1 MGVNIRYHLDLCMT
15 GIALNGF
22 HIAAVQLQLVSDTGM
37 SETMENHFRQS
48 LLLNQLIESTVDNL
62 PLNRLAIGRTENQIE
77 VYELVTEKVFQFFD
91 VSLSLY
97 QHFRYGFRYEHLADT
112 CFGLRSFE
120 NQCGMRTG
128 EGRWELEHDVLTVQ
142 ICHRFTIYS
151 LQLLFNED
159 ACLTKFNTGGG
170 NVNTVPGKPQK
181 LAHSQG
187 TGEGKV

>member
-1 MGVNIRYHLDLCMT
+1 MT

-97 QHFRYGFRYEHLADT
+97 QHFRYGFR
-112 CFGLRSFE
+112 
-120 NQCGMRTG
+120 
-128 EGRWELEHDVLTVQ
+128 
-142 ICHRFTIYS
+142 
-151 LQLLFNED
+151 
-159 ACLTKFNTGGG
+159 
-170 NVNTVPGKPQK
+170 
-181 LAHSQG
+181 
-187 TGEGKV
+187 

>member
-62 PLNRLAIGRTENQIE
+62 PLNRLAVGRTENQIE

-91 VSLSLY
+91 ISLSLY
-97 QHFRYGFRYEHLADT
+97 QHFRYGFR
-112 CFGLRSFE
+112 
-120 NQCGMRTG
+120 
-128 EGRWELEHDVLTVQ
+128 
-142 ICHRFTIYS
+142 
-151 LQLLFNED
+151 
-159 ACLTKFNTGGG
+159 
-170 NVNTVPGKPQK
+170 
-181 LAHSQG
+181 
-187 TGEGKV
+187 

>member
-1 MGVNIRYHLDLCMT
+1 MT

-91 VSLSLY
+91 VSLYLSNY
-97 QHFRYGFRYEHLADT
+97 QSCFYQWYESVPA
-112 CFGLRSFE
+112 E
-120 NQCGMRTG
+120 QRT
-128 EGRWELEHDVLTVQ
+128 
-142 ICHRFTIYS
+142 
-151 LQLLFNED
+151 LL
-159 ACLTKFNTGGG
+159 
-170 NVNTVPGKPQK
+170 
-181 LAHSQG
+181 
-187 TGEGKV
+187 